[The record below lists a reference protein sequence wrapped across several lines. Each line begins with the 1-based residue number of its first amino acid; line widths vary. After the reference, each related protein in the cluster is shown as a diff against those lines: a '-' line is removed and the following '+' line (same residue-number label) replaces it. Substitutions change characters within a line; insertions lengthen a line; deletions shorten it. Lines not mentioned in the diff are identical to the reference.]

1 MLVQVQVP
9 VLELGFAFGIVASN
23 FGGVLLYL
31 LSISPFSN
39 LAFSLSF
46 FGSLKFCMN
55 LIPENGVSLPKA
67 CFGFP
72 NWVIS
77 LLFTFGEKMKLKR
90 IQIEI
95 DIAAW

>member
-1 MLVQVQVP
+1 
-9 VLELGFAFGIVASN
+9 
-23 FGGVLLYL
+23 
-31 LSISPFSN
+31 
-39 LAFSLSF
+39 
-46 FGSLKFCMN
+46 MN